1 MWISIIGKIADCV
14 DCLNMAVHDIRKVEN
29 MAILLT
35 NGKYYIAHNSNG
47 AVIKVSDIE
56 QAQDFYSVERAI
68 NQRNRTPGKCA
79 GYYYIDT
86 EKYKAKIKRKNYSD
100 EERKIIYNKSGGRCE
115 LCGQR
120 LLFEEMTLDHIVP
133 LSMGG
138 EDSMENLQTA
148 CYACNQ
154 FKSNILPDGFMDRII
169 RIFLYQT
176 ENKCSKDMKLKII
189 HKLVEAL

>member
-1 MWISIIGKIADCV
+1 
-14 DCLNMAVHDIRKVEN
+14 

-35 NGKYYIAHNSNG
+35 NGKFYIAHNRAG
-47 AVIKVSDIE
+47 TVIKVADIE

-86 EKYKAKIKRKNYSD
+86 EKNKAKIKRKSYSD

-120 LLFEEMTLDHIVP
+120 LLLENMTLDHIVP

-138 EDSMENLQTA
+138 VESMENLQAA

-154 FKSNILPDGFMDRII
+154 FKSYILPEYFMYRII
-169 RIFLYQT
+169 KIFLYQT
-176 ENKCSKDMKLKII
+176 EKKCGKEMKLKII
-189 HKLVEAL
+189 HKLVETLR

>member
-1 MWISIIGKIADCV
+1 
-14 DCLNMAVHDIRKVEN
+14 

-35 NGKYYIAHNSNG
+35 NGKYYIAHNRTG

-100 EERKIIYNKSGGRCE
+100 EERKIIYNKSSGRCE

-120 LLFEEMTLDHIVP
+120 LLFEEMTLDHIMP

-154 FKSNILPDGFMDRII
+154 FKSNILPDDFMDRII
-169 RIFLYQT
+169 KIFLYQT
-176 ENKCSKDMKLKII
+176 ENKYSKDMKLKII
-189 HKLVEAL
+189 HKLVEVL